1 MVPLNFNNTR
11 GSFLIGYHPNIN
23 LNPPGITMI
32 IATPDQIQTR
42 QIQQATMK
50 TQYRNL
56 LIQLERR
63 LQVAIDRQ
71 DRYLMNQLEA
81 EKNYLTKQL

>member
-1 MVPLNFNNTR
+1 
-11 GSFLIGYHPNIN
+11 
-23 LNPPGITMI
+23 MI

-56 LIQLERR
+56 LVQLERR

-71 DRYLMNQLEA
+71 DRYLINQLEA
-81 EKNYLTKQL
+81 EKDYLTKQL

>member
-1 MVPLNFNNTR
+1 MVPVNFNNIR
-11 GSFLIGYHPNIN
+11 GSFLIWYHPNIN

-56 LIQLERR
+56 LVQLERR

-71 DRYLMNQLEA
+71 DRYLINQIQM
-81 EKNYLTKQL
+81 EKDFLTKQL

>member
-1 MVPLNFNNTR
+1 
-11 GSFLIGYHPNIN
+11 
-23 LNPPGITMI
+23 MI
-32 IATPDQIQTR
+32 IATSDQLQAR

-56 LIQLERR
+56 LVQLERR

-71 DRYLMNQLEA
+71 DRYLINQLQT
-81 EKNYLTKQL
+81 EKESLTKQL

>member
-1 MVPLNFNNTR
+1 
-11 GSFLIGYHPNIN
+11 
-23 LNPPGITMI
+23 MI

-56 LIQLERR
+56 LVQLERR

-71 DRYLMNQLEA
+71 DRYLINQLQIEQDF
-81 EKNYLTKQL
+81 LTKQL

>member
-1 MVPLNFNNTR
+1 
-11 GSFLIGYHPNIN
+11 
-23 LNPPGITMI
+23 MI

-56 LIQLERR
+56 LVQLERR

-71 DRYLMNQLEA
+71 DRYLINQLQTEQ
-81 EKNYLTKQL
+81 EFLTKQL

>member
-1 MVPLNFNNTR
+1 
-11 GSFLIGYHPNIN
+11 
-23 LNPPGITMI
+23 MI

-56 LIQLERR
+56 LVQLERR
-63 LQVAIDRQ
+63 LQVAIDR
-71 DRYLMNQLEA
+71 YLINQLQIEQDF
-81 EKNYLTKQL
+81 LTKQL

>member
-1 MVPLNFNNTR
+1 
-11 GSFLIGYHPNIN
+11 
-23 LNPPGITMI
+23 MI

-56 LIQLERR
+56 LVQLERR

-71 DRYLMNQLEA
+71 DRNLINQLQIEQDF
-81 EKNYLTKQL
+81 LTKQL